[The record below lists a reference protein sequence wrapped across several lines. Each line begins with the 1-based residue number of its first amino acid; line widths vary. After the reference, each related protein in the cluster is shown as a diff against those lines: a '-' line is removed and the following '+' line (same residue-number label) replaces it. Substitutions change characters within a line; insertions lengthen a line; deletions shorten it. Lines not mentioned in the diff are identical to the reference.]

1 MKALKK
7 KIMAVLMSVLTVITG
22 LYAPVI
28 AHAAPAEPTTGTLT
42 KGDQLIY
49 MGWGTNYFTV
59 DYDNDDNTYSRNA
72 YCIVPELS
80 APADGDYSLTAA
92 DQTMTKLVYYCAGA
106 PGESQSELN
115 PTSQGGEEDAFVNSH
130 LMLSCYYCENV
141 INDPNWT
148 RGLTSEAVS
157 NFEELVTRIL
167 ALPAPPSNFKA
178 YIIHGGSNQDII
190 SWRMEEESKGYL
202 VIYKKS
208 GDSATTD
215 GSDDYSLSGAVFK
228 IYKYDET
235 VSKHQGEYVGEYRTK
250 NEGTYTDGSK
260 YSKTDVIELET
271 GDYTIEEV
279 TAPRGFDINTDIIGD
294 KIIVSDTTTAEVPLV
309 YTVTEDIGE
318 AWVYIQKVSSN
329 PDITDGS
336 AAYSLKG
343 ATYQIFKYD
352 ASNAGNHYAGAL
364 VATATTDES
373 GKTEKVKLS
382 APADGTSVKFVI
394 HENHAPE
401 SGFGVDSEWHVVEL
415 DSSNT
420 ADNPYCLTST
430 EPFLSAP
437 ALKFIKRD
445 EEGNEHLS
453 LAGAQFTVNYYDVG
467 PDEMVDDTYEPDATW
482 VVETVETTDDEGITI
497 GYAELS
503 SEYLVDGS
511 SPLILTSDGNAVIP
525 YGQISVEETKAPEGY
540 VRTPSKVVIGD
551 QIEIRDPETLSKPI
565 FYTVSDSNGDGVPD
579 FTFAGEMTDEY
590 KAIHETPKYGGIA
603 VQKIDPETREAV
615 GYSYPQGF
623 LTFEGATFNIINNND
638 GTIVNEDVMHCE
650 KGEVAATITT
660 DATGRAAT
668 SPTALPYGH
677 YLVVETKAPVGYL
690 VNPAPI
696 PVEITEQGQIVEIE
710 YEDEVIRG
718 GFEIQ
723 KRDFDSKNDKPQG
736 SYDFSGVTF
745 EVISKNSPNPVLDSA
760 GNEFRNNEVVYTF
773 TTDENGYF
781 KSSTDALAY
790 GDYLI
795 REIKAPKGYWLYGKL
810 EATLSIREEGVIVDL
825 TSFEKTIS
833 DRVKRGDLTFVKK
846 DEDNVPMPHVAFMIS
861 KLSAK
866 DGKTVLE
873 SHRAYT
879 DGNGKLM
886 TGNRDTVKHSTNT
899 NANDNVADIEDGSW
913 TNGIWFGDAPVDDTM
928 GALPDGIYLIQ
939 EERCKGNEGYSLV
952 SFVVTTNADMVA
964 HLDYAP
970 TPDTN
975 NNFIVEA
982 GTIHD
987 TKDNKSDYVIRS
999 LAYNTD
1005 LTDKAADLPCRS
1017 MMGAAGQ
1024 NITDEVTWEF
1034 DNPDIEDYVLVSVIM
1049 DKETGKVFTDADG
1062 KTFKEVTR
1070 FNSKG
1075 HSHGIETVYFK
1086 GLNLTG
1092 MEGKHLV
1099 IFEYLY
1105 DAAFYDS
1112 EDAPTTLADDADF
1125 DNEKQTLYVSS
1136 IKTTARTDVTG
1147 DNVGAAVKEL
1157 VITDK
1162 VSYTNLIPGYEYVLR
1177 GTLMDKAT
1185 GKELTAD
1192 GKPVTAEKRFNPT
1205 TPDGFVEM
1213 DFYIDASGLSG
1224 KSVVVFEDLYLKERL
1239 ISYHRS
1245 LSDEGQTIRFPEI
1258 KTTASDV
1265 TTDDNVGN
1273 TLKETIE
1280 ICDRVSFT
1288 NLIAGKEYT
1297 LRGTLIDKATGKPVV
1312 RKSGDGILDITAE
1325 TKFIP
1330 TTSDGYVDMI
1340 FEVPANEIEG
1350 LQGLSVVVFESLFH
1364 NGAEVAVHA
1373 DIEDEGQTVHFPEIG
1388 TTASSGIEEN
1398 EHAAASVEEKV
1409 TIKDTVA
1416 YRNLV
1421 PGKEYVVKGTLVN
1434 KATGKEIGVT
1444 AEKKFVAKDSDGA
1457 IELEFVVDGKKLAG
1471 ETVVAFESLYH
1482 NGIEV
1487 AVHADIEDEDQS
1499 IHFPEIGTTA
1509 SSGIDE
1515 NEHAASSI
1523 DEKVTITDTVAYKNL
1538 VIGKEYV
1545 VKGTLVDKATGKE
1558 FGVNSE
1564 KAFVAEEADGT
1575 IEIEFEV
1582 DGKAL
1587 SGKTVV
1593 VFEDLF
1599 FKDVKLAVHADIEDD
1614 GQTIHFPEIGTTASS
1629 GIKDN
1634 EKVGTATAEKV
1645 KITDTVS
1652 YKNLV
1657 PGKEY
1662 VVKGSLVNKETGEEI
1677 GVTAEKKF
1685 TAEKPDGTVDIEF
1698 EVDGKALSGKTVVAF
1713 EDLYFKDVKLAIHA
1727 DIEDEDQSI
1736 HFPEIKTKAAVDGK
1750 KKVVVSKSTKLIDTV
1765 EYRNLV
1771 PGKEYRLFGTLM
1783 SSDGSPVLDKDGKAV
1798 TKEIDFTPQSPDG
1811 TIDVEFIF
1819 DSTAFAGKSVVCF
1832 ETLYFGGI
1840 EIATHSDLKDEG
1852 QTVTF
1857 EKPEK
1862 PERPSSPKTYDETT
1876 PLPTALFL
1884 AGAAVLTVLLLAMRK
1899 KKVRR

>member
-130 LMLSCYYCENV
+130 LMLSCYYCEHV
-141 INDPNWT
+141 INDPDWT

-157 NFEELVTRIL
+157 GFEQLVERML
-167 ALPAPPSNFKA
+167 LLPAPPSNFKA

-294 KIIVSDTTTAEVPLV
+294 KITVSDTTTAEVPLV

-318 AWVYIQKVSSN
+318 AWVYIQKVSSD

-482 VVETVETTDDEGITI
+482 VVETVETTDDEGKPV

-503 SEYLVDGS
+503 SDYLVDGS

-590 KAIHETPKYGGIA
+590 KAIYETPKYGGIA
-603 VQKIDPETREAV
+603 VQKIDPETREAA

-623 LTFEGATFNIINNND
+623 LTFEGATFNIINDND
-638 GTIVNEDVMHCE
+638 GTIVNEDGIACE

-660 DATGRAAT
+660 DASGRAAT

-677 YLVVETKAPVGYL
+677 YLVVETKAPAGYL

-913 TNGIWFGDAPVDDTM
+913 TNGIWFGDASVDDTM

-952 SFVVTTNADMVA
+952 SFVVTINADMVA

-1105 DAAFYDS
+1105 DAAVYDS

-1136 IKTTARTDVTG
+1136 IRTTARTDVTG

-1185 GKELTAD
+1185 GKELTYD
-1192 GKPVTAEKRFNPT
+1192 GRPVTAEKRFNPT
-1205 TPDGFVEM
+1205 TPDGYVEM

-1224 KSVVVFEDLYLKERL
+1224 
-1239 ISYHRS
+1239 
-1245 LSDEGQTIRFPEI
+1245 
-1258 KTTASDV
+1258 
-1265 TTDDNVGN
+1265 
-1273 TLKETIE
+1273 
-1280 ICDRVSFT
+1280 
-1288 NLIAGKEYT
+1288 
-1297 LRGTLIDKATGKPVV
+1297 
-1312 RKSGDGILDITAE
+1312 
-1325 TKFIP
+1325 
-1330 TTSDGYVDMI
+1330 
-1340 FEVPANEIEG
+1340 
-1350 LQGLSVVVFESLFH
+1350 
-1364 NGAEVAVHA
+1364 
-1373 DIEDEGQTVHFPEIG
+1373 
-1388 TTASSGIEEN
+1388 
-1398 EHAAASVEEKV
+1398 
-1409 TIKDTVA
+1409 
-1416 YRNLV
+1416 
-1421 PGKEYVVKGTLVN
+1421 
-1434 KATGKEIGVT
+1434 
-1444 AEKKFVAKDSDGA
+1444 
-1457 IELEFVVDGKKLAG
+1457 
-1471 ETVVAFESLYH
+1471 
-1482 NGIEV
+1482 
-1487 AVHADIEDEDQS
+1487 
-1499 IHFPEIGTTA
+1499 
-1509 SSGIDE
+1509 
-1515 NEHAASSI
+1515 
-1523 DEKVTITDTVAYKNL
+1523 
-1538 VIGKEYV
+1538 
-1545 VKGTLVDKATGKE
+1545 
-1558 FGVNSE
+1558 
-1564 KAFVAEEADGT
+1564 
-1575 IEIEFEV
+1575 
-1582 DGKAL
+1582 
-1587 SGKTVV
+1587 
-1593 VFEDLF
+1593 
-1599 FKDVKLAVHADIEDD
+1599 
-1614 GQTIHFPEIGTTASS
+1614 
-1629 GIKDN
+1629 
-1634 EKVGTATAEKV
+1634 
-1645 KITDTVS
+1645 
-1652 YKNLV
+1652 
-1657 PGKEY
+1657 
-1662 VVKGSLVNKETGEEI
+1662 
-1677 GVTAEKKF
+1677 
-1685 TAEKPDGTVDIEF
+1685 
-1698 EVDGKALSGKTVVAF
+1698 
-1713 EDLYFKDVKLAIHA
+1713 
-1727 DIEDEDQSI
+1727 
-1736 HFPEIKTKAAVDGK
+1736 
-1750 KKVVVSKSTKLIDTV
+1750 
-1765 EYRNLV
+1765 
-1771 PGKEYRLFGTLM
+1771 
-1783 SSDGSPVLDKDGKAV
+1783 
-1798 TKEIDFTPQSPDG
+1798 
-1811 TIDVEFIF
+1811 
-1819 DSTAFAGKSVVCF
+1819 
-1832 ETLYFGGI
+1832 
-1840 EIATHSDLKDEG
+1840 
-1852 QTVTF
+1852 
-1857 EKPEK
+1857 
-1862 PERPSSPKTYDETT
+1862 
-1876 PLPTALFL
+1876 
-1884 AGAAVLTVLLLAMRK
+1884 
-1899 KKVRR
+1899 